1 MNYVNQFLSNRTS
14 MACLTAWFLAQFIK
28 IIIEL
33 IIYKKLDFRRI
44 MGSGGMP
51 SSHSSLVCCMAA
63 SVGKYVGLDQPLF
76 AVAAVMAFI
85 VMYDALN
92 VRRAAGEQAKVLNY
106 MMLNWKD
113 LKPEMFSNE
122 LKELLGHTPI
132 QVFVGA
138 LMGITIGILF

>member
-1 MNYVNQFLSNRTS
+1 MYYVNQLFSNRTVI
-14 MACLTAWFLAQFIK
+14 ACLTAWFLAQTLK

-33 IIYKKLDFRRI
+33 ILYKKLDLHRI

-51 SSHSSLVCCMAA
+51 SSHSSLVCCMAV
-63 SVGKYVGLDQPLF
+63 SVGKYAGLDSTIF
-76 AVAAVMAFI
+76 AVAMVTAFI

-113 LKPEMFSNE
+113 MKPEMFGKE

-132 QVFVGA
+132 QVFVGGV
-138 LMGITIGILF
+138 MGIAIGILI

>member
-1 MNYVNQFLSNRTS
+1 
-14 MACLTAWFLAQFIK
+14 MACVIAWFTAQIIK

-33 IIYKKLDFRRI
+33 ILYKKLDLSRI

-51 SSHSSLVCCMAA
+51 SSHSSLVCCLAT

-76 AVAAVMAFI
+76 AVATALAFI

-106 MMLNWKD
+106 IMLNWKE
-113 LKPEMFSNE
+113 LKPEMFGKE

-138 LMGITIGILF
+138 LMGITIGIIF

>member
-1 MNYVNQFLSNRTS
+1 

-33 IIYKKLDFRRI
+33 ILYKKLDLHRI

-51 SSHSSLVCCMAA
+51 SSHSSLVCCMAT
-63 SVGKYVGLDQPLF
+63 SIGKYVGLDQPLF
-76 AVAAVMAFI
+76 SVAAVLAFI

-138 LMGITIGILF
+138 VMGITIGILF

>member
-1 MNYVNQFLSNRTS
+1 MYYVNQFLSNKTS

-33 IIYKKLDFRRI
+33 ILYKKLDLHRI

-51 SSHSSLVCCMAA
+51 SSHSSLVCCMAT
-63 SVGKYVGLDQPLF
+63 SIGKYVGLDQPLF
-76 AVAAVMAFI
+76 SAAAVLAFI

-138 LMGITIGILF
+138 VMGITIGILF

>member
-1 MNYVNQFLSNRTS
+1 
-14 MACLTAWFLAQFIK
+14 MACLLAWFLAQFIK

-33 IIYKKLDFRRI
+33 FVYKRLDFHRI

-51 SSHSSLVCCMAA
+51 SSHSSLVCCLAV
-63 SVGKYVGLDQPLF
+63 SVGRQVGLDQPLF
-76 AVAAVMAFI
+76 AVAVVFAFI

-92 VRRAAGEQAKVLNY
+92 VRRAAGEQARVLNY

-113 LKPEMFSNE
+113 MKPEMFGKE

-132 QVFVGA
+132 QVVAGA
-138 LMGITIGILF
+138 AMGIAIGLFV

>member
-1 MNYVNQFLSNRTS
+1 

-33 IIYKKLDFRRI
+33 ILYKKLDLRRI

-51 SSHSSLVCCMAA
+51 SSHSSLVCCMAT
-63 SVGKYVGLDQPLF
+63 SIGKYVGLDQPLF
-76 AVAAVMAFI
+76 SAAAVLAFI

-138 LMGITIGILF
+138 VMGITIGILF

>member
-1 MNYVNQFLSNRTS
+1 

-33 IIYKKLDFRRI
+33 ILYKKLDLHRI

-51 SSHSSLVCCMAA
+51 SSHSSLVCCMAT
-63 SVGKYVGLDQPLF
+63 SIGKYVGLDQPLF
-76 AVAAVMAFI
+76 SAAAVLAFI

-138 LMGITIGILF
+138 VMGITIGILF

>member
-1 MNYVNQFLSNRTS
+1 MYYVNQFLSNKTA
-14 MACLTAWFLAQFIK
+14 MACIVAWFLAQFIK

-33 IIYKKLDFRRI
+33 ILYKKLDLRRI

-51 SSHSSLVCCMAA
+51 SSHSALVCCMAT

-76 AVAAVMAFI
+76 AVATALAFI

-106 MMLNWKD
+106 IMLNWKD
-113 LKPEMFSNE
+113 LKPEMFSKE

-132 QVFVGA
+132 QVFVGG
-138 LMGITIGILF
+138 LMGITIGIIF